1 MKTAALVLIASALGY
16 SQVRPQPAPGL
27 PALRIA
33 PSTFSTLEKSF
44 DTRLERAA
52 ADPMAV
58 LGTTRGL
65 YVEGVGAVFTTEID
79 LIQTPNMRL
88 FRSSPM
94 TPEEVARVHDRKFK
108 NVATLRA
115 AMTEMMKA
123 AGRTLLQIPPDQ
135 KVIVAVRFL
144 YLPWENTA
152 GLPAQIVMTAT
163 RTGAADGAIKVD
175 EQ

>member
-1 MKTAALVLIASALGY
+1 MKPAALILIAAALGW
-16 SQVRPQPAPGL
+16 SQVRS
-27 PALRIA
+27 LRIA

-44 DTRLERAA
+44 DTRLEKAA

-65 YVEGVGAVFTTEID
+65 YVEGYGAVFTTEID
-79 LIQTPNMRL
+79 LIQTPNML
-88 FRSSPM
+88 FMRSSPM
-94 TPEEVARVHDRKFK
+94 TPKEVAAIHDRKSK
-108 NVATLRA
+108 NVATLKA

-135 KVIVAVRFL
+135 KLTVAVRFL

-152 GLPAQIVMTAT
+152 GLPSEIVMTAT
-163 RTGAADGAIKVD
+163 RIGAAEGNIKVD

>member
-1 MKTAALVLIASALGY
+1 MKTAALVLIAAALGW
-16 SQVRPQPAPGL
+16 SQVRPTL
-27 PALRIA
+27 KIA

-44 DTRLERAA
+44 DTRLEKSS
-52 ADPMAV
+52 ADPMV
-58 LGTTRGL
+58 ILGSTRGL
-65 YVEGVGAVFTTEID
+65 YIEGYGAVFTTEID
-79 LIQTPNMRL
+79 LIQTPNMML
-88 FRSSPM
+88 FRSTPM
-94 TPEEVARVHDRKFK
+94 SPEEVARVHDRKSK
-108 NVATLRA
+108 NIAALKA

-152 GLPAQIVMTAT
+152 GLPAQLVMSAT
-163 RTGAADGAIKVD
+163 RTGAVEGAIKVD